1 MTFEQNSA
9 NRGVAIYRPV
19 ISADLDLI
27 CRHRHEM
34 FKASGRTD
42 AIVQPS
48 TDAFKE
54 WLKPRLHD
62 GSYFGWLALV
72 DGIEVAGLGMMVID
86 WPPHPSHPLQARRG
100 YILNVF
106 VEPLCRGQ
114 GLARALMGIALEEA
128 KVRNL
133 QYLILHATA
142 MAMPMY
148 EKLGW
153 GRTSEMSMMLPV
165 HLER

>member
-1 MTFEQNSA
+1 MGKTRMSSGQNSSD
-9 NRGVAIYRPV
+9 RDVVTYRAV
-19 ISADLDLI
+19 RAADLNLI

-54 WLKPRLHD
+54 WLRPRLNE
-62 GSYFGWLALV
+62 GSYFGWIAIV

-106 VEPLCRGQ
+106 VEPDLRGR
-114 GLARALMGIALEEA
+114 GIARGLMGIALEEA
-128 KVRNL
+128 KRLNL

-153 GRTSEMSMMLPV
+153 GRTSEMSISIP
-165 HLER
+165 